1 MERLTKRLE
10 GGEYVS
16 ERSEAELLAEL
27 GRYEDFFES
36 IEAEHELIRL
46 NLETLAASGQQRSA
60 TYTMLHGSAFML
72 EDMQKRLGEPS
83 DEVNQRLA
91 LLKRMIDDG
100 VALGGTDEQ

>member
-16 ERSEAELLAEL
+16 ERGEAELLAEL

-60 TYTMLHGSAFML
+60 TYTMLRGSAFML
-72 EDMQKRLGEPS
+72 EDMQKRLEEPS

-91 LLKRMIDDG
+91 LLKRMIDE
-100 VALGGTDEQ
+100 GGAAPAGDE

>member
-36 IEAEHELIRL
+36 IEAERELIRL

>member
-36 IEAEHELIRL
+36 IEAERELIRL

-60 TYTMLHGSAFML
+60 TYTMLRGSAFML

-91 LLKRMIDDG
+91 MLKRMIDDG
-100 VALGGTDEQ
+100 AAPGGTDEQ

>member
-16 ERSEAELLAEL
+16 ERGEAELLAEL

-46 NLETLAASGQQRSA
+46 NLETCCTAVPLCLKTCKNGWKSPLMRS
-60 TYTMLHGSAFML
+60 TRGW
-72 EDMQKRLGEPS
+72 PC
-83 DEVNQRLA
+83 
-91 LLKRMIDDG
+91 
-100 VALGGTDEQ
+100 